1 MPNFKDNIYEGQWVV
16 EYIEEIT
23 PFEDDIPERWLNTL
37 VRPNTFELKSI
48 DINEVL
54 NDPSFKDFFDFY
66 SPRYKYSEFDGFYVD
81 ADYNPVDF
89 VSEETLYSPIV
100 IVDGSIIDGYSRAA
114 ELLLAGASTIE
125 AFVNI

>member
-1 MPNFKDNIYEGQWVV
+1 MPNFKDNIYEGQWVA
-16 EYIEEIT
+16 EYIEEIS
-23 PFEDDIPERWLNTL
+23 PEGSAPESWIPRYIL
-37 VRPNTFELKSI
+37 PNTFELKVV
-48 DINEVL
+48 DINALLE
-54 NDPSFKDFFDFY
+54 DPSFKEFFDSY